1 MQSNNGEG
9 YIDNDFKNY
18 YADNGINMKNIS
30 GMPQQNSVVK
40 IINRTLNERAKSIK
54 LHVGLPKIFCFKDVD
69 NVAYVIN
76 GGPST
81 PRIAEYQKKFGA
93 IKR

>member
-1 MQSNNGEG
+1 MIS
-9 YIDNDFKNY
+9 INY

-30 GMPQQNSVVK
+30 GIPQQNSVVK

-81 PRIAEYQKKFGA
+81 PLNCRISKEVWCNKEVKLSIINIQ
-93 IKR
+93 